1 MNRTHSVREEKQR
14 NNKTQQQQK
23 SKILAELTAKD
34 EVEQLQ
40 RFFWVLL
47 LREIYIVVQI
57 KIKAEQTHRHQHY
70 ITNKT

>member
-40 RFFWVLL
+40 RFF
-47 LREIYIVVQI
+47 
-57 KIKAEQTHRHQHY
+57 
-70 ITNKT
+70 